1 MIFNQV
7 VIGEH
12 PATSGYKLDFFAN
25 GFDGGF
31 ASGSGQYTV
40 DFPNFGISSLNFK
53 GKESIFDTTVT
64 AMSDIDILEN
74 EIVLSGNLTG
84 DFNNSGILN
93 VKNIDVYT
101 GTSESFAC
109 DTIDHSNRV
118 LRQSIRLENTEDPF
132 VFTVTSGDITG
143 RVEENIF
150 YKLVPADFLIGRN
163 ESSAISGIMAG
174 DLGALTSIS
183 GVDEF
188 IIKRETASDLFIS
201 EAENAILVFPK
212 IDRSRLGESKTTII
226 VNDNVPFD
234 FEGDFVIKY
243 NGQAGDVVFTT
254 ESLPLSVSNTLVQ
267 QNGIGILGR
276 QLIVSNREN
285 SDRGFSLAFSVD
297 NDGNKTALVIN
308 ADA

>member
-25 GFDGGF
+25 GFDDTF

-40 DFPNFGISSLNFK
+40 DFPNFGISSFSFK
-53 GKESIFDTTVT
+53 GIESIFDTTVT
-64 AMSDIDILEN
+64 GMSDIDILEN

-101 GTSESFAC
+101 GASESFAC

-118 LRQSIRLENTEDPF
+118 LRQSVRLENTEDPF
-132 VFTVTSGDITG
+132 VFTVTSGDIAE
-143 RVEENIF
+143 RVNENIF

-163 ESSAISGIMAG
+163 ESSGISGIMAG
-174 DLGALTSIS
+174 DIGALTTIS
-183 GVDEF
+183 GVSEF
-188 IIKRETASDLFIS
+188 VIKRETATDLFID
-201 EAENAILVFPK
+201 EAENPIQVFPL

-234 FEGDFVIKY
+234 FEGDFQIKY
-243 NGQAGDVVFTT
+243 NGQAGDVAFTT
-254 ESLPLSVSNTLVQ
+254 ESLPLSVSNTLIQ
-267 QNGIGILGR
+267 QNGISIFGR

-285 SDRGFSLAFSVD
+285 ENRNFSLVFSVD
-297 NDGNKTALVIN
+297 SDGNKLALVIT
-308 ADA
+308 ASA